1 MSFRS
6 RPVLDRKHR
15 PRWQDELRTQQ
26 LTVVAFALAIALAV
40 GIFGAAAWS
49 GYWES
54 HFRPVAAVAGT
65 TYDQSDLEQ
74 RQRILSA
81 ETIDQLTE
89 LQLQL
94 GGPRDQV
101 LQQQMES
108 LSQAFSNL
116 PATAAQSLVDGA
128 VLRARAAE
136 FGIEVSDE
144 ELDAAVT
151 ERMTHPELVRANLIL
166 VLPEE
171 TDDEAEADDGTDDGT
186 DEEAD
191 DGTDD
196 GPTDEQ
202 LAVARA
208 AAEAARERVEDG
220 EDFATV
226 ATEVSD
232 DFTASSGGVIGAF
245 GAGDVAYAE
254 YFDALAEAEVGDLVG
269 PIQTERGFAVLEL
282 TDRRE
287 ASTEDALGTFLE
299 EQNVERG
306 AYRDRVREDL
316 LLEAFRE
323 HFETEVATSPAPQRR
338 VAQIFIASG
347 AGGPPVPEVRAR
359 HILISP
365 NPEGDPAEA
374 TDEQWDAAL
383 EEAQE
388 VEQLLRAEEAD
399 WAEIAGERSDDP
411 GSGARGGDLGWYDP
425 AQSPFVEE
433 FSAALAELDVG
444 EISEPIRTQ
453 FGWHLIQKTAERD
466 SPHEQAVQLVDEL
479 REDPDSFAEVA
490 AQVSEDSTAVDGG
503 EFGWVAPFLLNEEL
517 EDAVFALDEVGE
529 ISDPV
534 ETSSGITIYQ
544 LLEISESREIEEDR
558 LVEIH
563 VRGFQRWLDEVRTP
577 VPVWMDPQY
586 ASSSADL

>member
-74 RQRILSA
+74 RQRILTA

-101 LQQQMES
+101 LQQEIQS

-151 ERMTHPELVRANLIL
+151 ERRTHPELVRASLIL
-166 VLPEE
+166 VLPEV
-171 TDDEAEADDGTDDGT
+171 TDDEDEADDGTDEGA
-186 DEEAD
+186 DEE
-191 DGTDD
+191 TDD

-202 LAVARA
+202 L
-208 AAEAARERVEDG
+208 EAARTAADAARQRVEDG

-226 ATEVSD
+226 AIEVSD
-232 DFTASSGGVIGAF
+232 DFTAPSGGVLGAF

-254 YFDALAEAEVGDLVG
+254 YFDALAGAEVGDLVG

-287 ASTEDALGTFLE
+287 ASTEDALGTLLQ
-299 EQNVERG
+299 EQNVDDGE
-306 AYRDRVREDL
+306 YRDRVWEDL

-323 HFETEVATSPAPQRR
+323 HFETQVATSPAPQRR
-338 VAQIFIASG
+338 VAQIFIAAG

-365 NPEGDPAEA
+365 DPEGDPAEA

-388 VEQLLRAEEAD
+388 VEQLLRAEDAD
-399 WAEIAGERSDDP
+399 WTEIAAERSDDP
-411 GSGARGGDLGWYDP
+411 GSGPRGGDLGWYDP

-433 FSAALAELDVG
+433 FSVALAELEVG
-444 EISEPIRTQ
+444 EISAPIRTP
-453 FGWHLIQKTAERD
+453 FGWHLIQKTAERE
-466 SPHEQAVQLVDEL
+466 SPQEQALQLVDEL

-490 AQVSEDSTAVDGG
+490 ARVSEDSVAADGG
-503 EFGWVAPFLLNEEL
+503 EFGWVAPFLLSEEL
-517 EDAVFALDEVGE
+517 EDAVFALGEVGE
-529 ISDPV
+529 ISAPV

-544 LLEISESREIEEDR
+544 LLETSESREIEEDR

-563 VRGFQRWLDEVRTP
+563 VRGFPRWLDEVRAP